1 MEPLIEGMAEVKLSK
16 ETKTR
21 IRAPWSKALIVKV
34 FGRTVG
40 FNYLTFKLNTL
51 WKPATRMDCVNL
63 GNDYFLIKFYFS
75 DDYDKVLRGSPWF
88 IGDHFLAIKP
98 WEPYFKASGENLSS
112 VAVWVRFPELPIKFY
127 DLEVLKEI
135 GSAIG
140 PILRIDSYTA
150 TGSRGSYAR
159 LCIQIDL
166 EKPLINSIR
175 IGRLVQQVK
184 YEGISSL
191 CFCCGRLGHKQENC
205 CYKIKENNRSGVEA
219 GKSTNQSREE
229 DKQEDSRSEE
239 SPNQVSEQDD
249 TDSNFGPWM
258 LVTRKRNGVKNGRPR
273 SPLSSEMK
281 GDISPKGLNVQR
293 GENMEG
299 ISGKMVKSSV
309 WSNHTEA
316 THAVRVSSVPGFAP
330 NEDLGNLEVR
340 FTSSPKQREAEL
352 QNDRKLQMGS
362 LGAGSRGYR
371 SKGETRAKSLKRL
384 HPSSSSQRSALPKN
398 LQRREHGG
406 SSSGSRRSDK
416 EGMGDLALEQASGN
430 PRRDHP
436 ANKGNPDEGSEMV
449 RSRNGSGAEEYLSDH
464 SGESQNRG
472 ASVRSFGMGSNA
484 QPMVELHDGHPIDF
498 MGGVRNLEQAEKAI
512 GEAALRRI
520 RMGDPGKAVGGS
532 EGVGYNTDGE
542 PPNAEAYPVA
552 QTGGEVRRID
562 ELQGRCGGNSEVH
575 DAMETGVEA
584 LEGVTEESRIEHGGS
599 SCYES

>member
-1 MEPLIEGMAEVKLSK
+1 MRESMEAEYCNEPPRSSEEEDELGRSVKKFKESGGGKQETPTRKNVSYKDSLIGDIPGAYQQAFKLDNVWDDEEESDTEVEPLIEGMAEVKLTK

-63 GNDYFLIKFYFS
+63 GNDFFLIKFYCS
-75 DDYDKVLRGSPWF
+75 DDYDKVLRGGPWF

-98 WEPYFKASGENLSS
+98 WEPYFRASGGNLSS
-112 VAVWVRFPELPIKFY
+112 VAVWVRFPELPIEFY

-140 PILRIDSYTA
+140 PVLRIDSYTA

-166 EKPLINSIR
+166 AKPLINSIR

-205 CYKIKENNRSGVEA
+205 CYKIKENYRSGEEA
-219 GKSTNQSREE
+219 GNSANQSREE
-229 DKQEDSRSEE
+229 DKQEVSGSEE

-258 LVTRKRNGVKNGRPR
+258 LVTRKRNGVKNGRSR
-273 SPLSSEMK
+273 SPLGSEMK
-281 GDISPKGLNVQR
+281 GDISPKGGSVHRRDNR
-293 GENMEG
+293 EG
-299 ISGKMVKSSV
+299 NSGKLVNSSV

-316 THAVRVSSVPGFAP
+316 THAVRVSAVPGSAP
-330 NEDLGNLEVR
+330 NEDLGNLEMR
-340 FTSSPKQREAEL
+340 FTSSPIQREDEIR
-352 QNDRKLQMGS
+352 NDRKLQVGS
-362 LGAGSRGYR
+362 LGAGSRGSR
-371 SKGETRAKSLKRL
+371 FKGETRAKSLKRL
-384 HPSSSSQRSALPKN
+384 HPSSSSQRPTTQKN

-406 SSSGSRRSDK
+406 SPSGSKQSGK
-416 EGMGDLALEQASGN
+416 EGMGDLALEQDSGN

-436 ANKGNPDEGSEMV
+436 ANKSKPNEGSEMV
-449 RSRNGSGAEEYLSDH
+449 RSGDRSGAEEHLSDH
-464 SGESQNRG
+464 SGES
-472 ASVRSFGMGSNA
+472 
-484 QPMVELHDGHPIDF
+484 
-498 MGGVRNLEQAEKAI
+498 
-512 GEAALRRI
+512 
-520 RMGDPGKAVGGS
+520 
-532 EGVGYNTDGE
+532 
-542 PPNAEAYPVA
+542 
-552 QTGGEVRRID
+552 
-562 ELQGRCGGNSEVH
+562 
-575 DAMETGVEA
+575 
-584 LEGVTEESRIEHGGS
+584 
-599 SCYES
+599 

>member
-1 MEPLIEGMAEVKLSK
+1 MNCI
-16 ETKTR
+16 
-21 IRAPWSKALIVKV
+21 
-34 FGRTVG
+34 
-40 FNYLTFKLNTL
+40 
-51 WKPATRMDCVNL
+51 NL
-63 GNDYFLIKFYFS
+63 GNDYFLIKFYCS
-75 DDYDKVLRGSPWF
+75 DDYDKVLRGGPWF
-88 IGDHFLAIKP
+88 IRDHFLAIKP
-98 WEPYFKASGENLSS
+98 WEPYFRASGENLSS
-112 VAVWVRFPELPIKFY
+112 VVVWVRFPELPIEFY
-127 DLEVLKEI
+127 DIEVLKEI

-140 PILRIDSYTA
+140 PVLRIDSYTA
-150 TGSRGSYAR
+150 TRSCGSYAR

-166 EKPLINSIR
+166 DKPLIKSIR
-175 IGRLVQQVK
+175 IGRLVLQVK
-184 YEGISSL
+184 YERISSL

-258 LVTRKRNGVKNGRPR
+258 LVTRKRNGVKNRRPR
-273 SPLSSEMK
+273 SPLGSEMK

-316 THAVRVSSVPGFAP
+316 THAVRVSSVPGFAS

-352 QNDRKLQMGS
+352 RNNRKLQMGS

-371 SKGETRAKSLKRL
+371 SKGEMRAKSLKRL

-406 SSSGSRRSDK
+406 SPSGSRQSDK
-416 EGMGDLALEQASGN
+416 EGMGNLAPEQANGN
-430 PRRDHP
+430 PRRDHL
-436 ANKGNPDEGSEMV
+436 ANKGNLDEGSEMV

-472 ASVRSFGMGSNA
+472 ASVRSSGMGSNA
-484 QPMVELHDGHPIDF
+484 QPMVELHDGHPSDF

-520 RMGDPGKAVGGS
+520 RMGDQGKAVGGS
-532 EGVGYNTDGE
+532 EGVGYNIDGE

-584 LEGVTEESRIEHGGS
+584 LEGVTEESRMEHGGS
-599 SCYES
+599 SCYET